1 MRKPIY
7 YFEREGRRGRMKKNL
22 LWIFLIISLIL
33 CIFSVNIN
41 VGSAVEYPAIMVIP
55 ESTWNEA
62 LAPGMNY
69 TVSIY
74 TNYTGD
80 DVWSYQFT
88 LYYNPNVLHGG
99 INNTDTWVGNGV
111 TVRFD
116 ASIEPMIEGSEKVYV
131 NGTFQTRDV
140 DYEVRYDT
148 AAIRFFTAP
157 GVGADIKMSYLY
169 DGVVNG
175 DLITT
180 DKHPDALFEAG
191 DFNNIIG
198 KLEMTAAWFYYATK
212 PPPTTSGPGILAN
225 VTFTVVGYGFSDI
238 TIGPETKLIGWDP
251 TPPPPG
257 GDEYNIINADYDPDH
272 IQHGFFCNI
281 PPRNDVAVSLV
292 APSTA
297 AVEQPVPIDVTVI
310 NEGTYDEKVNLTVYY
325 DTTVINSSIFTLEKG
340 SSEPFSWSWD
350 TSGFAQG
357 SYTINA
363 TATVLVSAENPT
375 GVDDDP
381 DDNTDTQSVNLQLV
395 HDVAVVSL
403 VAPSTAAVEQPV
415 PISVEVK
422 NEGSYGESVS
432 LKVYNETTVVDSTS
446 FTLAKG
452 PTSHTFSCSW
462 NTSGVALG
470 TYKIHANVTIIGYD
484 DDEPADNNKTK
495 AIMLEL
501 RHDVAVSL
509 VAPSLGT
516 IAHLVPINVT
526 VTNEGSY
533 SEDVSLT
540 VYNDTTVIDSTSFTL
555 AKGPTSNTSSFSW
568 DTSGLDPSPPAYTIS
583 ANATVLVSA
592 ENPTGV
598 DDDPADN
605 IDTQYVSLKEV
616 NDVAVVSVTA
626 PPRGNVN
633 DNVLINVEVK
643 NKGSFTETFNVTAY
657 YDNSYIVL
665 PNGKNYTTVTLT
677 PAESTTILFTWNTTG
692 VSPGFYT
699 IKAIAFKVADDNLFD
714 NTCIDGTVLVTIM
727 GDVDGDG
734 AVGTSDLSDLN
745 EAYGSEPGDPN
756 WDVYCDLNDD
766 DKIDASDL
774 FNLAQNYGKTA

>member
-1 MRKPIY
+1 
-7 YFEREGRRGRMKKNL
+7 MKKNL
-22 LWIFLIISLIL
+22 LWIFLIISLVL
-33 CIFSVNIN
+33 CIFSVNFN
-41 VGSAVEYPAIMVIP
+41 VGSAVEYPGIMVIP
-55 ESTWNEA
+55 ESTWNET
-62 LAPGMNY
+62 LTPGMNY

-74 TNYTGD
+74 TNYTDD
-80 DVWSYQFT
+80 DVWSYQFV
-88 LYYNPNVLHGG
+88 LYYDPNVLHGG
-99 INNTDTWVGNGV
+99 INNTDTWVGDGDED
-111 TVRFD
+111 RFD
-116 ASIEPMIEGSEKVYV
+116 ATMEPMAWHSEKVYL
-131 NGTFQTRDV
+131 NGTLQTRYV
-140 DYEVRYDT
+140 DYDVRYGT
-148 AAIRFFTAP
+148 TNAIRFPTPP
-157 GVGADIKMSYLY
+157 GVGANITMSYLY

-180 DKHPDALFEAG
+180 DKHPNALFDAG
-191 DFNNIIG
+191 DFNNTIG
-198 KLEMTAAWFYYATK
+198 KLGMTTAWFDYATK

-225 VTFTVVGYGFSDI
+225 VTFTVVGLGFSDI

-251 TPPPPG
+251 LAGPPG
-257 GDEYNIINADYDPDH
+257 GDQYNIIWAADEPDH

-281 PPRNDVAVSLV
+281 PQSHDVAVSLV

-297 AVEQPVPIDVTVI
+297 PVDQSVPINVTVV
-310 NEGTYDEKVNLTVYY
+310 NEGTYDENVNLTVYY
-325 DTTVINSSIFTLEKG
+325 DTTVINSTTFTLEKG
-340 SSEPFSWSWD
+340 SSKPFSWSWN
-350 TSGFAQG
+350 TSGLDPSPPA
-357 SYTINA
+357 YTINA

-381 DDNTDTQSVNLQLV
+381 ADNTDTQTVNLQLV

-403 VAPSTAAVEQPV
+403 DAPETATVEQPV
-415 PISVEVK
+415 PINVTVV
-422 NEGSYGESVS
+422 NEGSYDEEVT
-432 LKVYNETTVVDSTS
+432 LTVYNDTTVIDSTS

-452 PTSHTFSCSW
+452 PTSNTVDFSW
-462 NTSGVALG
+462 DTSGLVQG
-470 TYKIHANVTIIGYD
+470 PHTINATAVIASD
-484 DDEPADNNKTK
+484 SDLSDNNKTK
-495 AIMLEL
+495 SIELQL

-509 VAPSLGT
+509 VAPS
-516 IAHLVPINVT
+516 NVT
-526 VTNEGSY
+526 VANEGSY

-568 DTSGLDPSPPAYTIS
+568 DTSGLDPSPPAYTIN
-583 ANATVLVSA
+583 ATATVLVSA

-605 IDTQYVSLKEV
+605 TATQYISLKEV

-626 PPRGNVN
+626 PLRGNVN
-633 DNVLINVEVK
+633 DNVLIDVEVK

-657 YDNSYIVL
+657 YNETAIVL
-665 PNGKNYTTVTLT
+665 PNGKNYTTVTLA

-699 IKAIAFKVADDNLFD
+699 IKAWASKVPDDNLFD
-714 NTCIDGTVLVTIM
+714 NTYVDGTVLVTIL

-774 FNLAQNYGKTA
+774 FDLSKNYGNSI